1 MATNPKI
8 DTNDSAQ
15 AETGRAMV
23 LQYLQEAHATEQA
36 LVTNLR
42 AHISM
47 TPRGSYRD
55 LLERHLA
62 ETQQHERAVARRI
75 REVGSDRGILAAAY
89 GLAATIVGQVL
100 VLTKGPLDLL
110 RGGTEGEEKLLKNA
124 RDEVVTEALEIAI
137 YDALEELALAV
148 GDEPTAKLAARH
160 RGQEERMLEQLR
172 RLIPRLSHAVVQA
185 EAGGQPSYDWETTGA
200 ADAARSAGRSAKR
213 TASRTQR
220 KAGSKARSAGSS
232 AASTARSAA
241 SSASSSS
248 RGSSSSSRGSSSS
261 SRRSSSSSRSS
272 SSRSSGS
279 SSRRSGGRKPPAP
292 VTDYD
297 KLTAS
302 QAVSKLSDLTQD
314 QLGQVIAYERA
325 NRNRTTVIERAES
338 LQENQPFPGY
348 DDLTARD
355 VAQRVRDADEA
366 TARRVREYE
375 GRHQRRVEVLESA
388 QRQLSE
394 SSS

>member
-1 MATNPKI
+1 MATNTKI
-8 DTNDSAQ
+8 DTNDQAQ
-15 AETGRAMV
+15 VETGRALV
-23 LQYLQEAHATEQA
+23 LQYLQEAHATERA

-55 LLERHLA
+55 LLERHLS

-75 REVGSDRGILAAAY
+75 REIGKDRGIIAAAY
-89 GLAATIVGQVL
+89 GLATTIVGQAL

-185 EAGGQPSYDWETTGA
+185 EAGGQPSYDWGTTGA
-200 ADAARSAGRSAKR
+200 ADTVRSAGRTAKR

-220 KAGSKARSAGSS
+220 KAGSA
-232 AASTARSAA
+232 ARSAA
-241 SSASSSS
+241 SSSS
-248 RGSSSSSRGSSSS
+248 GT
-261 SRRSSSSSRSS
+261 SRRSSSSSSGSSRRSS
-272 SSRSSGS
+272 SG
-279 SSRRSGGRKPPAP
+279 SSRRSGGRK
-292 VTDYD
+292 
-297 KLTAS
+297 
-302 QAVSKLSDLTQD
+302 
-314 QLGQVIAYERA
+314 
-325 NRNRTTVIERAES
+325 AE
-338 LQENQPFPGY
+338 
-348 DDLTARD
+348 
-355 VAQRVRDADEA
+355 
-366 TARRVREYE
+366 
-375 GRHQRRVEVLESA
+375 
-388 QRQLSE
+388 
-394 SSS
+394 

>member
-1 MATNPKI
+1 MATKPKI

-55 LLERHLA
+55 SLERHLG

-75 REVGSDRGILAAAY
+75 REVGRDRGLLAAAY
-89 GLAATIVGQVL
+89 GLATAVVGQAI

-124 RDEVVTEALEIAI
+124 RDEVVTEAVEIGI
-137 YDALEELALAV
+137 SDAREELALAA

-185 EAGGQPSYDWETTGA
+185 QAGGKPSYDWETTGA
-200 ADAARSAGRSAKR
+200 ADTARSAGRSAKR

-248 RGSSSSSRGSSSS
+248 RGSSSRGSSSSSRGSSS
-261 SRRSSSSSRSS
+261 SRRSSSRRSS

-279 SSRRSGGRKPPAP
+279 SSRR
-292 VTDYD
+292 
-297 KLTAS
+297 
-302 QAVSKLSDLTQD
+302 
-314 QLGQVIAYERA
+314 
-325 NRNRTTVIERAES
+325 
-338 LQENQPFPGY
+338 
-348 DDLTARD
+348 
-355 VAQRVRDADEA
+355 
-366 TARRVREYE
+366 
-375 GRHQRRVEVLESA
+375 
-388 QRQLSE
+388 
-394 SSS
+394 